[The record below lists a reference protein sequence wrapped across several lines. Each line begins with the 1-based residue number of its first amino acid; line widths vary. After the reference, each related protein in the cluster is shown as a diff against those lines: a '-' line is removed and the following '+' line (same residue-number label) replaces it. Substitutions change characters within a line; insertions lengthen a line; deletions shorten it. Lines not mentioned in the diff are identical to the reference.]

1 MIISERK
8 MIAQLASECNENLFP
23 MNVLALSKLYHPAV
37 PRAFNQ
43 HETLKRFPFFPEMQV
58 AHAVQQTGFR
68 RQKRFGVP
76 QSVLQAELG
85 DRLEAK
91 RGGGGSPWSSLR
103 QALDEDIRKEQLQQ
117 DPHLVHDE
125 TYFDRMQNSANHK

>member
-1 MIISERK
+1 MHLIK
-8 MIAQLASECNENLFP
+8 LF
-23 MNVLALSKLYHPAV
+23 
-37 PRAFNQ
+37 
-43 HETLKRFPFFPEMQV
+43 QV
-58 AHAVQQTGFR
+58 AHAAQQSGFR

-91 RGGGGSPWSSLR
+91 RAEGSSPWSSLR
-103 QALDEDIRKEQLQQ
+103 QALDDDIRHEEEDLQQ

-125 TYFDRMQNSANHK
+125 TYFDRMQNSANHKY